1 MVLSHFN
8 VVAYNNCE
16 IKIKTYSNYK
26 VQNINMSSFGRGGPQ
41 APKSDFESTALM
53 RRGVGPNG
61 PLSQEPVEIFFSVT
75 LSFTKCSSVPLGCA
89 QT

>member
-1 MVLSHFN
+1 
-8 VVAYNNCE
+8 
-16 IKIKTYSNYK
+16 
-26 VQNINMSSFGRGGPQ
+26 MSSRIIIVKLKLRLIQTTKFKTLICPPLEGGGPQ